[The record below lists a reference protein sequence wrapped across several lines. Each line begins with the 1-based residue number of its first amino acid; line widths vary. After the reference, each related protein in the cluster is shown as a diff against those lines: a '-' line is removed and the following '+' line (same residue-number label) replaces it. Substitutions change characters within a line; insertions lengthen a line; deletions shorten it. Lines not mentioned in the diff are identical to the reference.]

1 MPEILRKYYLKKEG
15 SLRLVICFDKFARY
29 GAPERIRTSDLCLRR
44 AALYPAEL
52 RVQSNCNCLTAFD
65 CTVRLD
71 IECECLHVRQDVLS
85 EA

>member
-1 MPEILRKYYLKKEG
+1 
-15 SLRLVICFDKFARY
+15 
-29 GAPERIRTSDLCLRR
+29 
-44 AALYPAEL
+44 
-52 RVQSNCNCLTAFD
+52 VQSNFNCLTAFD